1 MKVAL
6 LTGGGDCPGLNQ
18 VIRGAVQTLTNAGHE
33 CIGLLEGW
41 KGAIEGTAIPLTPIV
56 TDGLIDKGGTI
67 LFSSRTNLFQD
78 EETERKN
85 VPLLEESFK
94 RLGIDAL
101 IAIGG
106 DDTLGVARKL
116 HEKYNLKAVGCPK
129 TIDNDLNA
137 TDYTFGF
144 DTALNI
150 CMEAIDRCRTT
161 AESHRRIL
169 VVETMGRHAGWI
181 AAFAGI
187 AGGADYVLVP
197 EEKVDLEKMYA
208 SLMKR
213 RDAGKMW
220 GIVVVSEGISLSKQ
234 EMAEAMKE
242 ALGVEQEGETFTM
255 TKERDSFGHE
265 QLGGIG
271 IPIAALIKKKTG
283 IPTRAVILGHMQ
295 RGGPPTAFDRVLGT
309 RLGIHAA
316 RLVIKG
322 QWGNMV
328 ALRGMH
334 IVSCSLG
341 EATGVNRKLYPEIL
355 EEAHEFY

>member
-1 MKVAL
+1 MKVAM

-41 KGAIEGTAIPLTPIV
+41 KGAIEGTAIPLSPAV
-56 TDGLIDKGGTI
+56 TDGLIDKGGTM
-67 LFSSRTNLFQD
+67 LFSSRTNLFKD
-78 EETERKN
+78 EATERTN
-85 VPLLEESFK
+85 VPKLQESFK

-116 HEKYNLKAVGCPK
+116 YEKYNLKTVGCPK

-150 CMEAIDRCRTT
+150 CTEAIDRCRTT

-187 AGGADYVLVP
+187 AGGADYILVP
-197 EEKVDLEKMYA
+197 EETVDLEKMY
-208 SLMKR
+208 SVLQQKR
-213 RDAGKMW
+213 AAGKMW
-220 GIVVVSEGISLSKQ
+220 GIVVVSEGIELPPDSNAPTGGAFTKT
-234 EMAEAMKE
+234 AEK
-242 ALGVEQEGETFTM
+242 
-255 TKERDSFGHE
+255 DSFGHV
-265 QLGGIG
+265 QLGGVGEVVADRIT
-271 IPIAALIKKKTG
+271 KRTG
-283 IPTRAVILGHMQ
+283 IPTRAVVLGHMQ

-316 RLVIKG
+316 RLVVQG
-322 QWGNMV
+322 DWGKMV
-328 ALRGMH
+328 ALRGMK
-334 IVSCSLG
+334 IVTCSLAD
-341 EATGVNRKLYPEIL
+341 ATGVNRTLYPEIL
-355 EEAHEFY
+355 EEAHEFF

>member
-6 LTGGGDCPGLNQ
+6 LTGGGDCPGLNP

-41 KGAIEGTAIPLTPIV
+41 KGAIEGTAIPLSPAV
-56 TDGLIDKGGTI
+56 TDGIIDKGGTI
-67 LFSSRTNLFQD
+67 LFSSRTNLFKD
-78 EETERKN
+78 EATELAN
-85 VPLLEESFK
+85 VPKLQESFK

-106 DDTLGVARKL
+106 DDTLGVANKL
-116 HEKYNLKAVGCPK
+116 YNKYNLKAVGCPK

-150 CMEAIDRCRTT
+150 CTEAIDRCRTT

-187 AGGADYVLVP
+187 AGGADYILVP
-197 EEKVDLEKMYA
+197 EEKIDLDRMY
-208 SLMKR
+208 SVLKKR
-213 RDAGKMW
+213 REAGKMW
-220 GIVVVSEGISLSKQ
+220 GIVVVSEGITLP
-234 EMAEAMKE
+234 AESSE
-242 ALGVEQEGETFTM
+242 AAAGTYTKTGE
-255 TKERDSFGHE
+255 KDSFGHE
-265 QLGGIG
+265 QLGGVGEIVADR
-271 IPIAALIKKKTG
+271 ITKNTG
-283 IPTRAVILGHMQ
+283 ISTRAVVLGHLQ

-316 RLVIKG
+316 QLVIKG

-334 IVSCSLG
+334 IVNCSLA
-341 EATGVNRKLYPEIL
+341 EATGINRKLYPEIM
-355 EEAHEFY
+355 EEAHEFF

>member
-1 MKVAL
+1 MRVAL
-6 LTGGGDCPGLNQ
+6 LTGGGDCPGLNP

-41 KGAIEGTAIPLTPIV
+41 KGAIEGTAIPLSPAV
-56 TDGLIDKGGTI
+56 TDGIIDKGGTI
-67 LFSSRTNLFQD
+67 LFSSRTNLFKD
-78 EETERKN
+78 DATEKAN
-85 VPLLEESFK
+85 VPKLQESFK

-106 DDTLGVARKL
+106 DDTLGVAKKL
-116 HEKYNLKAVGCPK
+116 HEKYNLKTVGCPK

-187 AGGADYVLVP
+187 AGGADYILVP
-197 EEKVDLEKMYA
+197 EEKIDLDKMYDV
-208 SLMKR
+208 LQKR
-213 RDAGKMW
+213 RAGGKLW
-220 GIVVVSEGISLSKQ
+220 GIVVVSEGIELPPESTAQSTGAFTKT
-234 EMAEAMKE
+234 AEK
-242 ALGVEQEGETFTM
+242 
-255 TKERDSFGHE
+255 DSFGHV
-265 QLGGIG
+265 QLGGVGEIVADR
-271 IPIAALIKKKTG
+271 INKKTG
-283 IPTRAVILGHMQ
+283 IPTRAVVLGHMQ

-316 RLVIKG
+316 RLVVQG
-322 QWGNMV
+322 DWGKMV
-328 ALRGMH
+328 ALRGMK
-334 IVSCSLG
+334 IVTCSLA
-341 EATGVNRKLYPEIL
+341 EAVGTNRTLYPEIM
-355 EEAHEFY
+355 EEAHEFF